1 MHRTIQSG
9 IGILEAIIACVL
21 IVIGFQLPRPETVE
35 ERFGRVERV
44 TRNAESQVRSM
55 REQVA
60 EVRHRDFPRVAAQLH
75 ARTRD
80 FSAKWNDSP
89 NSFPSVEVVNES
101 VAVSALGLED
111 WSESL
116 DVDQHAAA
124 QGTPGTI
131 DLNRRSVSLVRATHL
146 ARMALEQSASLI
158 ELDCRAACMEL
169 GQPLDAIVVIQ
180 AVGVVDRLAKGLD
193 RMKHTGANE
202 PLRDLRRSLLELETT
217 LESAHRHVEAA
228 SFLSLPVFIP
238 AGASQ
243 STVQMVPLWPEGK
256 KTAYNLRY
264 TLNAIHVVN
273 QRFDAFARFIQ
284 IPGRRL
290 ETTCDSSGIHA
301 QSPKI
306 MRDLG
311 HSLHCLGNEMDRT
324 LREWPQIVQAMR
336 TSARLLRCSH
346 EQIDGLVAQRREYE
360 RVFHRN
366 PHVTQ
371 TPEDVVQTYST
382 HLDARLLEQEQSLG
396 RLEQGLGETAEAVPA
411 VSQLSVDL
419 LNAIRWLFWLGGGLI
434 ALHGAFVI
442 CAARAEPFPG

>member
-1 MHRTIQSG
+1 MHRSIQFG

-21 IVIGFQLPRPETVE
+21 IVIGFQLPRTETVE

-60 EVRHRDFPRVAAQLH
+60 EVRRRDFPKVAAQLH
-75 ARTRD
+75 AKTRD
-80 FSAKWNDSP
+80 FSTKWKDSP
-89 NSFPSVEVVNES
+89 NGFPSVEVINES
-101 VAVSALGLED
+101 VAISALGLED

-116 DVDQHAAA
+116 DVDQHTAN
-124 QGTPGTI
+124 GTT
-131 DLNRRSVSLVRATHL
+131 DSNRRSISLVHATHL
-146 ARMALEQSASLI
+146 ARMALEQSVRLI
-158 ELDCRAACMEL
+158 EIDCRAACVEL
-169 GQPLDAIVVIQ
+169 GQPMDAAVVIQ
-180 AVGVVDRLAKGLD
+180 AVGAIDRLAKSLD
-193 RMKHTGANE
+193 RMKQAGANE
-202 PLRDLRRSLLELETT
+202 PLRDLRQSLLELETT

-256 KTAYNLRY
+256 KTAHNLRY

-284 IPGRRL
+284 IPGRIL
-290 ETTCDSSGIHA
+290 ETMSDASGIHA

-324 LREWPQIVQAMR
+324 LREWPQIVHAMR
-336 TSARLLRCSH
+336 TSARLLHCSH

-396 RLEQGLGETAEAVPA
+396 KLEQGLGETAEAVPT
-411 VSQLSVDL
+411 VSRMSVDL

-442 CAARAEPFPG
+442 CAARTEPFPG